1 MYSSSVLIRISHG
14 VQTKFGNLQSQRK
27 KTYLRRTL
35 WHLLADILNFEYFLV
50 VFFSIKD
57 KVSTFIFSNRN
68 YMLNNVTNIW
78 KKHDRNKPQVPELC
92 SLVTVMKSG
101 CCNQQRF
108 TFSIFKAQS
117 VVVQNNSTSSK
128 IFDNY

>member
-68 YMLNNVTNIW
+68 YMLNNVTNI
-78 KKHDRNKPQVPELC
+78 
-92 SLVTVMKSG
+92 
-101 CCNQQRF
+101 
-108 TFSIFKAQS
+108 
-117 VVVQNNSTSSK
+117 
-128 IFDNY
+128 